1 MNPSFIYSNKKT
13 WLIVAICFL
22 LILENVHHF
31 KLKGQSRINC
41 RIKTKLT
48 YILFNPPPQKKYI
61 YGSNV
66 KIYKHY
72 KIEIYIFH
80 ERFCT

>member
-48 YILFNPPPQKKYI
+48 YILFNPPKKKNTYMAVMLKYTNI
-61 YGSNV
+61 I
-66 KIYKHY
+66 K
-72 KIEIYIFH
+72 
-80 ERFCT
+80 

>member
-48 YILFNPPPQKKYI
+48 YILFNPPQKKNTYMAVMLKYTNI
-61 YGSNV
+61 I
-66 KIYKHY
+66 K
-72 KIEIYIFH
+72 
-80 ERFCT
+80 

>member
-1 MNPSFIYSNKKT
+1 MFFGKNSFIMNPSFIYSNKKT

-48 YILFNPPPQKKYI
+48 YILFNPPPKKNTYMAVMLKYI
-61 YGSNV
+61 NII
-66 KIYKHY
+66 K
-72 KIEIYIFH
+72 
-80 ERFCT
+80 

>member
-48 YILFNPPPQKKYI
+48 YILFNPPPKKNTYMAVMLKYTNI
-61 YGSNV
+61 I
-66 KIYKHY
+66 K
-72 KIEIYIFH
+72 
-80 ERFCT
+80 

>member
-1 MNPSFIYSNKKT
+1 MANSSY
-13 WLIVAICFL
+13 LFL

-48 YILFNPPPQKKYI
+48 YILFNPPQKKYI

-66 KIYKHY
+66 KNIQ
-72 KIEIYIFH
+72 
-80 ERFCT
+80 TL

>member
-48 YILFNPPPQKKYI
+48 YILFNPPPQKNTYMAVMLKYI
-61 YGSNV
+61 NII
-66 KIYKHY
+66 K
-72 KIEIYIFH
+72 
-80 ERFCT
+80 

>member
-48 YILFNPPPQKKYI
+48 YILFNPPPKKNTYMAVMLKYI
-61 YGSNV
+61 NII
-66 KIYKHY
+66 K
-72 KIEIYIFH
+72 
-80 ERFCT
+80 